1 MATKITGNLYRGN
14 DGKFQAG
21 GADNA
26 SNTVTPSKQDRREAA
41 RKRRQA
47 RQQRQDVAR
56 QAREAAQ
63 QDEQAVR
70 DQEDAAIDVIEKPA
84 DRAKKRRD
92 IAQARRERARQ
103 RREAER
109 QQQAQERQ
117 TRQQE
122 DSDEAAA
129 QAQDT
134 QQQPKKPEKEEKPKK
149 GGGGGGKG
157 KPEPNTKPSPEA
169 QAAQK
174 KATNRQAV
182 QQHMAQTDTGLS
194 PSGFAAFTGFADGGT
209 LESGMQ
215 PQLSAMGLVEGD
227 PPRLSSAGRGAI
239 AAMDR
244 GDYRDAVDAIGRGQ
258 QRMQAAVQ
266 RQADQQARQAD
277 VEQKRAE
284 AAAQRATRAAE
295 TAQRR
300 VAVEQRRIPRDHER
314 QQRQAL
320 ADQRRADIQAAQL
333 ERLNRGVRV
342 VGKSFVVLKDAHG
355 QSRWVSRTT
364 TAYQDRDGEILSMEA
379 LERDSQRMTAAKQYG
394 PLRWWH
400 VGMPNPLDTTVPWG
414 PGLDLGM
421 CDYNILIGRTL
432 VESGTFKNATIA
444 RQVAAIADR
453 LEMSPGFFHAID
465 QPRNHVFTDIRC
477 FERSLVPLRYGRAS
491 NLFTG
496 LTTKE
501 HHMDMDEMERR
512 FKAAI
517 TELGLSPAQASEL
530 GAQLTATEKAAAAQG
545 IAFKSSTA
553 PEEITLNGQTYTLK
567 AAPPPVDVVDEEA
580 MAADLTPGEPEGD
593 EPSAETEGE
602 FVGDMTPEAFF
613 ARLAEALAPVL
624 KMQDMLKSMG
634 DMHGELKGMLGGIAT
649 KDASRVEEL
658 MTLKAQQTD
667 LTKRIVIIEG
677 NQPATFLPEEL
688 AHALKSTGPQV
699 LEGSKPGPVVP
710 TDPSRPLAALG
721 AATFPLLYSEDGWQ
735 LPAS

>member
-21 GADNA
+21 GAD
-26 SNTVTPSKQDRREAA
+26 TTPSVLAAPPTKRSAASVRRQT
-41 RKRRQA
+41 RRQA
-47 RQQRQDVAR
+47 RQQRQDIAR
-56 QAREAAQ
+56 QAREATR
-63 QDEQAVR
+63 QDEQAAR
-70 DQEDAAIDVIEKPA
+70 DQEDAAVDAIAKPA
-84 DRAKKRRD
+84 DRAKKRRE
-92 IAQARRERARQ
+92 IAAARRERAKK

-109 QQQAQERQ
+109 EQQAQERE
-117 TRQQE
+117 TRQRE
-122 DSDEAAA
+122 DADESAA

-134 QQQPKKPEKEEKPKK
+134 QRKPDKKEKPKK
-149 GGGGGGKG
+149 GGGGKG
-157 KPEPNTKPSPEA
+157 KPEPEKKPSSEERA
-169 QAAQK
+169 TQK
-174 KATNRQAV
+174 KADNRQAV
-182 QQHMAQTDTGLS
+182 QQQMAQTDMGLS
-194 PSGFAAFTGFADGGT
+194 PSGFTAFMSFADGGA
-209 LESGMQ
+209 LELPMQ
-215 PQLSAMGLVEGD
+215 QQLSAMGLVEGD

-300 VAVEQRRIPRDHER
+300 VAVEQRRITRDRER

-333 ERLNRGVRV
+333 ARLNRGVRV
-342 VGKSFVVLKDAHG
+342 VGKSFVVLKDAHD
-355 QSRWVSRTT
+355 QLRWISRTT
-364 TAYQDRDGEILSMEA
+364 TAYQDRDGEILSTEA
-379 LERDSQRMTAAKQYG
+379 LERDSQRMIATKQYG

-400 VGMPNPLDTTVPWG
+400 VGTPNPLDTTAPWG

-517 TELGLSPAQASEL
+517 TELGLSPAQASDL
-530 GAQLTATEKAAAAQG
+530 GAQLVATEKAAQGQG

-567 AAPPPVDVVDEEA
+567 AAPPPVDVVDEEV

-593 EPSAETEGE
+593 EVSAESDGE
-602 FVGDMTPEAFF
+602 FVGDMTPDAFF
-613 ARLAEALAPVL
+613 ARMAEVLAPVL
-624 KMQDMLKSMG
+624 KVQDMHKSIS
-634 DMHGELKGMLGGIAT
+634 DMVGELKSLTGGVAT
-649 KDASRVEEL
+649 KDASHAEEL
-658 MTLKAQQTD
+658 VALKAQQTD